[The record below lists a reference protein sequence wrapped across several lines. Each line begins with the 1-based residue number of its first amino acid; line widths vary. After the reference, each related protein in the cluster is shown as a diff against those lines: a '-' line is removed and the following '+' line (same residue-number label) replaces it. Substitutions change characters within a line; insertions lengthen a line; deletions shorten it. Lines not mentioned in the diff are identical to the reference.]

1 MKKYLFYF
9 LLILSLATSGLVGC
23 SKKQEVAKEGK
34 KDPLEIFITPIIRSQ
49 IKIDKADKAEIS
61 EAVNVPGRIE
71 VQQNRLAKIGSP
83 VTGRVS
89 DIQVSLGQIVKSG
102 QILAKVN
109 SVELTQTQ
117 LTFIKAKQQIGLKTK
132 AVERAKLLFDADVI
146 SKAEMQRIEA
156 ELESVKAEFDA
167 TEDQLEIL
175 GMTKAAIQKLSN
187 SSTVNSY
194 SDVTSRIAGIVISK
208 HVNIGQVVQPADE
221 LFSVADL
228 KHLWAVAEVPEQ
240 QVAFIQK
247 DQEVTIDIPALDDKR
262 VKGKI
267 IYVGDIVNPETR
279 TVLIRTEID
288 NSNQMLKPDMLISL
302 TVQSKKV
309 SKLAVPTTAV
319 VRENDR
325 SYVFAQTGTNKFRL
339 REIEV
344 GSRDGD
350 MISILSGIA
359 IGETVVVDGAF
370 HLNNERRKNLNKD
383 D

>member
-1 MKKYLFYF
+1 MKKCLFYS
-9 LLILSLATSGLVGC
+9 LLILFLTLTGLVGC
-23 SKKQEVAKEGK
+23 SKKQEAAKETP
-34 KDPLEIFITPIIRSQ
+34 KDPLEIIITPIIQSQ

-61 EAVNVPGRIE
+61 EAVNVAGRIE
-71 VQQNRLAKIGSP
+71 VQQSRLAKIGSP

-89 DIQVSLGQIVKSG
+89 DIQVSLGQIVSPG

-117 LTFIKAKQQIGLKTK
+117 LTYIKAKQQIGLKTK
-132 AVERAKLLFDADVI
+132 AVERAKLLFEADVI

-175 GMTKAAIQKLSN
+175 GMTKSAIQKLSN

-194 SDVTSRIAGIVISK
+194 SDVTSRIAGVVITK
-208 HVNIGQVVQPADE
+208 HVNIGQVVQPSDE

-228 KHLWAVAEVPEQ
+228 SHLWAVAEVPEQ

-279 TVLIRTEID
+279 TVLVRTDID
-288 NSNQMLKPDMLISL
+288 NANQMLKPDMLITV
-302 TVQSKKV
+302 TVQSKKI

-325 SYVFAQTGTNKFRL
+325 SYVFAQTGPNKFRL
-339 REIEV
+339 REIEI
-344 GSRDGD
+344 GSRDGN
-350 MISILSGIA
+350 MVSILSGIT
-359 IGETVVVDGAF
+359 IGETIVIDGAF
-370 HLNNERRKNLNKD
+370 HLNNERKKKELE
-383 D
+383 

>member
-1 MKKYLFYF
+1 MKKRLFYF
-9 LLILSLATSGLVGC
+9 LLILSLASTALVGC
-23 SKKQEVAKEGK
+23 SKKEEKAKETP
-34 KDPLEIFITPIIRSQ
+34 KDPFEIIITPIIQSQ

-61 EAVNVPGRIE
+61 EAVNVAGRIE
-71 VQQNRLAKIGSP
+71 VQQSRLAKIGSP

-89 DIQVSLGQIVKSG
+89 DIQVSLGQIVKPG

-117 LTFIKAKQQIGLKTK
+117 LTYIKAKQQIGLKTK
-132 AVERAKLLFDADVI
+132 AVERAKLLFEADVI

-175 GMTKAAIQKLSN
+175 GMTKSAIQKLSN

-194 SDVTSRIAGIVISK
+194 SDVTSRIAGVVITK
-208 HVNIGQVVQPADE
+208 HVNIGQVVQPSDE

-228 KHLWAVAEVPEQ
+228 SHLWAVAEVPEQ

-279 TVLIRTEID
+279 TVLVRTDID
-288 NSNQMLKPDMLISL
+288 NSNQMLKPDMLITV
-302 TVQSKKV
+302 TVQSKKI

-325 SYVFAQTGTNKFRL
+325 SYVFAQTGPNKFRL
-339 REIEV
+339 REIEI
-344 GSRDGD
+344 GSRDGN
-350 MISILSGIA
+350 MMSILSGIT
-359 IGETVVVDGAF
+359 IGETIVIDGAF
-370 HLNNERRKNLNKD
+370 HLNNERKKKELE
-383 D
+383 

>member
-1 MKKYLFYF
+1 MKKYLFYS
-9 LLILSLATSGLVGC
+9 LLILFLTLMGLVGC
-23 SKKQEVAKEGK
+23 SKKQEAAKETP
-34 KDPLEIFITPIIRSQ
+34 KDPLEIIITPIIQSQ

-61 EAVNVPGRIE
+61 EAVNVAGRIE
-71 VQQNRLAKIGSP
+71 VQQSRLAKIGSP

-89 DIQVSLGQIVKSG
+89 DIQVSLGQIVSPG

-117 LTFIKAKQQIGLKTK
+117 LTYIKAKQQIGLKTK
-132 AVERAKLLFDADVI
+132 AVERAKLLFEADVI

-175 GMTKAAIQKLSN
+175 GMTKSAIQKLSN

-194 SDVTSRIAGIVISK
+194 SDVTSRIAGIVITK
-208 HVNIGQVVQPADE
+208 HVNIGQVVQPSDE

-228 KHLWAVAEVPEQ
+228 SHLWAVAEVPEQ

-279 TVLIRTEID
+279 TVLVRTDID
-288 NSNQMLKPDMLISL
+288 NANQMLKPDMLITV
-302 TVQSKKV
+302 TVQSKKI

-325 SYVFAQTGTNKFRL
+325 SYVFAQTGPNKFRL
-339 REIEV
+339 REIEI
-344 GSRDGD
+344 GSRDGN
-350 MISILSGIA
+350 MVSILSGIT
-359 IGETVVVDGAF
+359 IGETIVIDGAF
-370 HLNNERRKNLNKD
+370 HLNNERKKKELE
-383 D
+383 

>member
-1 MKKYLFYF
+1 MKKCLFYF
-9 LLILSLATSGLVGC
+9 LLVLSLASISLVGC
-23 SKKQEVAKEGK
+23 SKKQEAAKEAA
-34 KDPLEIFITPIIRSQ
+34 KDPLEIIITPIIQGQ
-49 IKIDKADKAEIS
+49 IKIAKADKAEIS

-89 DIQVSLGQIVKSG
+89 DIQVSLGQIVKAG

-117 LTFIKAKQQIGLKTK
+117 LIFIKAKQQIGLKTK
-132 AVERAKLLFDADVI
+132 AVVRAKLLFEADVI

-156 ELESVKAEFDA
+156 ELDSVTAEFDA

-194 SDVTSRIAGIVISK
+194 SDVTSRIAGIVITK

-228 KHLWAVAEVPEQ
+228 NHLWAVAEVPEQ
-240 QVAFIQK
+240 QAAFIQK

-288 NSNQMLKPDMLISL
+288 NSNQMLKPDMLITV

-309 SKLAVPTTAV
+309 SKLAVSLAAV

-325 SYVFAQTGTNKFRL
+325 SYVFAQTGPNKFRL
-339 REIEV
+339 REIEI
-344 GSRDGD
+344 GSRDGN
-350 MISILSGIA
+350 MVSVLSGIT
-359 IGETVVVDGAF
+359 IGETIVVDGAF
-370 HLNNERRKNLNKD
+370 HLNNERKKKELE
-383 D
+383 

>member
-1 MKKYLFYF
+1 MKKCLFYF
-9 LLILSLATSGLVGC
+9 LLILSLASTALVGC
-23 SKKQEVAKEGK
+23 SKKQEVAKEAP
-34 KDPLEIFITPIIRSQ
+34 KDPLEIIITPIIQSQ

-61 EAVNVPGRIE
+61 EAVNVAGRIE
-71 VQQNRLAKIGSP
+71 VQQSRLAKIGSP

-89 DIQVSLGQIVKSG
+89 DIQVSLGQIVKPG

-117 LTFIKAKQQIGLKTK
+117 LTYIKAKQQIGLKTK
-132 AVERAKLLFDADVI
+132 AVERAKLLFEADVI

-175 GMTKAAIQKLSN
+175 GMTKGAIQKLSN

-194 SDVTSRIAGIVISK
+194 SDVTSRIAGVVITK
-208 HVNIGQVVQPADE
+208 HVNIGQVVQPSDE

-228 KHLWAVAEVPEQ
+228 SHLWAVAEVPEQ

-279 TVLIRTEID
+279 TVLVRTDID
-288 NSNQMLKPDMLISL
+288 NSNQMLKPDMLITV
-302 TVQSKKV
+302 TVQSKKI

-325 SYVFAQTGTNKFRL
+325 SYVFAQTGPNKFRL
-339 REIEV
+339 REIEI
-344 GSRDGD
+344 GSRDGN
-350 MISILSGIA
+350 MVSILSGIT
-359 IGETVVVDGAF
+359 IGETIVIDGAF
-370 HLNNERRKNLNKD
+370 HLNNERKKKELE
-383 D
+383 

>member
-1 MKKYLFYF
+1 MKKCLFYF
-9 LLILSLATSGLVGC
+9 LLILSLATTTLSGC
-23 SKKQEVAKEGK
+23 SKKQEVAKEDK
-34 KDPLEIFITPIIRSQ
+34 KDPLEILITPIIQNQ

-71 VQQNRLAKIGSP
+71 VQQSRLAKIGSP

-117 LTFIKAKQQIGLKTK
+117 LTYIKAKQQIGLKTK
-132 AVERAKLLFDADVI
+132 AVERAKLLFEADVI

-175 GMTKAAIQKLSN
+175 GMTKSAIQKLSN

-194 SDVTSRIAGIVISK
+194 SDVTSRIAGIVITK
-208 HVNIGQVVQPADE
+208 HVNIGQVVQPSDE

-228 KHLWAVAEVPEQ
+228 SHLWAVAEVPEQ

-247 DQEVTIDIPALDDKR
+247 DQEVTIEIPALDDKR

-279 TVLIRTEID
+279 TVLVRTDID
-288 NSNQMLKPDMLISL
+288 NSNQMLKPDMLITV

-309 SKLAVPTTAV
+309 SKLAIPTTAV

-325 SYVFAQTGTNKFRL
+325 SYVFAQTGPNKFRL
-339 REIEV
+339 REIEI
-344 GSRDGD
+344 GSRDGN
-350 MISILSGIA
+350 MVSVLSGIT
-359 IGETVVVDGAF
+359 IGETIVIDGAF
-370 HLNNERRKNLNKD
+370 HLNNERKKKELE
-383 D
+383 

>member
-1 MKKYLFYF
+1 M
-9 LLILSLATSGLVGC
+9 C
-23 SKKQEVAKEGK
+23 SSDLPTIQ
-34 KDPLEIFITPIIRSQ
+34 SQ

-61 EAVNVPGRIE
+61 EAVNVAGRIE
-71 VQQNRLAKIGSP
+71 VQQSRLAKIGSP

-89 DIQVSLGQIVKSG
+89 DIQVSLGQIVSPG

-117 LTFIKAKQQIGLKTK
+117 LTYIKAKQQIGLKTK
-132 AVERAKLLFDADVI
+132 AVERAKLLFEADVI

-156 ELESVKAEFDA
+156 ELESVKAEFEA

-175 GMTKAAIQKLSN
+175 GMTKSAIEKLSN

-194 SDVTSRIAGIVISK
+194 SDVTSRIAGIVITK
-208 HVNIGQVVQPADE
+208 HVNIGQVVQPSDE

-228 KHLWAVAEVPEQ
+228 SHLWAVAEVPEQ

-279 TVLIRTEID
+279 TVLVRTDID
-288 NSNQMLKPDMLISL
+288 NANQMLKPDMLITV
-302 TVQSKKV
+302 TVQSKKI

-325 SYVFAQTGTNKFRL
+325 SYVFAQTGPNKFRL
-339 REIEV
+339 REIEI
-344 GSRDGD
+344 GSRDGN
-350 MISILSGIA
+350 MVSILSGIT
-359 IGETVVVDGAF
+359 IGETIVIDGAF
-370 HLNNERRKNLNKD
+370 HLNNERKKKELE
-383 D
+383 

>member
-1 MKKYLFYF
+1 MKKCLFYF
-9 LLILSLATSGLVGC
+9 LLVLSLASISLVGC
-23 SKKQEVAKEGK
+23 SKKQEAAKEAA
-34 KDPLEIFITPIIRSQ
+34 KDPLEIIITPIIQGQ
-49 IKIDKADKAEIS
+49 IKIAKADKAEIS

-117 LTFIKAKQQIGLKTK
+117 LIFIKAKQQIGLKTK
-132 AVERAKLLFDADVI
+132 AVVRAKLLFEADVI

-156 ELESVKAEFDA
+156 ELDSVTAEFDA

-228 KHLWAVAEVPEQ
+228 NHLWAVAEVPEQ
-240 QVAFIQK
+240 QAAFIQK

-267 IYVGDIVNPETR
+267 IFVGDIVNPETR

-288 NSNQMLKPDMLISL
+288 NSNQMLKPDMLITV

-309 SKLAVPTTAV
+309 SKLAVSLAAV

-325 SYVFAQTGTNKFRL
+325 SYVFAQTGPNKFRL

-344 GSRDGD
+344 GSRDGN
-350 MISILSGIA
+350 MISILSGIT
-359 IGETVVVDGAF
+359 IGETIVVDGAF
-370 HLNNERRKNLNKD
+370 HLNNERKKKELE
-383 D
+383 

>member
-9 LLILSLATSGLVGC
+9 LLVLSLVSSGLLGC
-23 SKKQEVAKEGK
+23 SKKQEAAKETP
-34 KDPLEIFITPIIRSQ
+34 KDPLEIIITPIIQSQ

-89 DIQVSLGQIVKSG
+89 DIYVSLGQVVKSG

-117 LTFIKAKQQIGLKTK
+117 LTYIKAKQQIGLKTK
-132 AVERAKLLFDADVI
+132 AVERAKLLFEADVI

-156 ELESVKAEFDA
+156 ELDSVKAEFDA

-175 GMTKAAIQKLSN
+175 GMTKSAIQKLSS

-208 HVNIGQVVQPADE
+208 HVNIGQVVQPSDE

-228 KHLWAVAEVPEQ
+228 SHLWAVAEVPEQ

-267 IYVGDIVNPETR
+267 IFVGDIVNPETR

-288 NSNQMLKPDMLISL
+288 NSNQMLKPDMLITV

-309 SKLAVPTTAV
+309 SKLAVSTAAV

-325 SYVFAQTGTNKFRL
+325 SYVFAQTGPNKFRL

-344 GSRDGD
+344 GSRDGN
-350 MISILSGIA
+350 MVSILSGIT
-359 IGETVVVDGAF
+359 IGETIVVDGAF
-370 HLNNERRKNLNKD
+370 HLNNERKKKELE
-383 D
+383 

>member
-9 LLILSLATSGLVGC
+9 LLVLTLASSGLLGC
-23 SKKQEVAKEGK
+23 SKKQEAAKETP
-34 KDPLEIFITPIIRSQ
+34 KDPLEIIITPIIQSQ

-71 VQQNRLAKIGSP
+71 VQQNRLAKFGSP

-89 DIQVSLGQIVKSG
+89 DIYVSLGQVVKSG

-117 LTFIKAKQQIGLKTK
+117 LTYIKAKQQIGLKTK
-132 AVERAKLLFDADVI
+132 AVERAKLLFEADVI

-156 ELESVKAEFDA
+156 ELDSVKAEFDA

-175 GMTKAAIQKLSN
+175 GMTKSAIQKLSS

-208 HVNIGQVVQPADE
+208 HVNIGQVVQPSDE

-228 KHLWAVAEVPEQ
+228 SHLWAVAEVPEQ

-267 IYVGDIVNPETR
+267 IFVGDIVNPETR

-288 NSNQMLKPDMLISL
+288 NSNQMLKPDMLI
-302 TVQSKKV
+302 TVAVQSKKV
-309 SKLAVPTTAV
+309 SKLAVSTAAV

-325 SYVFAQTGTNKFRL
+325 SYVFAQTGPNKFRL

-344 GSRDGD
+344 GSRDGN
-350 MISILSGIA
+350 MVSILSGIT
-359 IGETVVVDGAF
+359 IGETIVVDGAF
-370 HLNNERRKNLNKD
+370 HLNNERKKKELE
-383 D
+383 

>member
-1 MKKYLFYF
+1 MKKCLFYF
-9 LLILSLATSGLVGC
+9 LLILSLATTGLSGC
-23 SKKQEVAKEGK
+23 SKKQEVAKEEK
-34 KDPLEIFITPIIRSQ
+34 KDPLEILITPIIQSQ
-49 IKIDKADKAEIS
+49 IKIVKADKAEIS

-71 VQQNRLAKIGSP
+71 VQQSRLTKIGSP

-109 SVELTQTQ
+109 SIELTQTQ
-117 LTFIKAKQQIGLKTK
+117 LTYIKAKQQINLKTK
-132 AVERAKLLFDADVI
+132 AVERAKLLFEADVI

-167 TEDQLEIL
+167 TGDQLEIL
-175 GMTKAAIQKLSN
+175 GMTKDAIQKLL
-187 SSTVNSY
+187 SSSAVNSY
-194 SDVTSRIAGIVISK
+194 SDVLSRIAGIVIMK
-208 HVNIGQVVQPADE
+208 NVNIGEIVQPSDE

-228 KHLWAVAEVPEQ
+228 SHLWAVAEVPEQ

-279 TVLIRTEID
+279 TVLVRTDID
-288 NSNQMLKPDMLISL
+288 NLSQMLKPDMLI
-302 TVQSKKV
+302 TVTIQSKKV
-309 SKLAVPTTAV
+309 LKLAIPTTAV

-325 SYVFAQTGTNKFRL
+325 TYVFAQTGPNKFRL
-339 REIEV
+339 REIEI
-344 GSRDGD
+344 GSRDGNLV
-350 MISILSGIA
+350 SVLSGITT
-359 IGETVVVDGAF
+359 GETIVSDGAF
-370 HLNNERRKNLNKD
+370 HLNNERKKKELE
-383 D
+383 

>member
-1 MKKYLFYF
+1 MKKYLFYS
-9 LLILSLATSGLVGC
+9 LLILFLTLTGLVGC
-23 SKKQEVAKEGK
+23 SKKQEAAKETP
-34 KDPLEIFITPIIRSQ
+34 KDPLEIIITPIIQSQ

-61 EAVNVPGRIE
+61 EAVNVAGRIE
-71 VQQNRLAKIGSP
+71 VQQSRLAKIGSP

-89 DIQVSLGQIVKSG
+89 DIHVSLGQVVKPG

-117 LTFIKAKQQIGLKTK
+117 LTYIKAKQQIGLKTK
-132 AVERAKLLFDADVI
+132 AVERAKLLFEADVI

-175 GMTKAAIQKLSN
+175 GMTKSAIQKLSN

-194 SDVTSRIAGIVISK
+194 SDVTSRIAGVVITK
-208 HVNIGQVVQPADE
+208 HVNIGQVVQPSDE

-228 KHLWAVAEVPEQ
+228 SHLWAVAEVPEQ

-279 TVLIRTEID
+279 TVLVRTDID
-288 NSNQMLKPDMLISL
+288 NANQMLKPDMLITV
-302 TVQSKKV
+302 TVQSKKI

-325 SYVFAQTGTNKFRL
+325 SYVFAQTGPNKFRL
-339 REIEV
+339 REIEI
-344 GSRDGD
+344 GSRDGN
-350 MISILSGIA
+350 MVSILSGIT
-359 IGETVVVDGAF
+359 IGETIVIDGAF
-370 HLNNERRKNLNKD
+370 HLNNERKKKELE
-383 D
+383 

>member
-1 MKKYLFYF
+1 MKKCLFYF
-9 LLILSLATSGLVGC
+9 LLVLSLASISLVGC
-23 SKKQEVAKEGK
+23 SKKQEAAKEAA
-34 KDPLEIFITPIIRSQ
+34 KDPLEIIITPIIQGQ
-49 IKIDKADKAEIS
+49 IKIAKADKAEIS

-117 LTFIKAKQQIGLKTK
+117 LIFIKAKQQIGLKTK
-132 AVERAKLLFDADVI
+132 AVVRAKLLFEADVI

-156 ELESVKAEFDA
+156 ELDSVTAEFDA

-228 KHLWAVAEVPEQ
+228 NHLWAVAEVPEQ
-240 QVAFIQK
+240 QAAFIQK
-247 DQEVTIDIPALDDKR
+247 DQEVVIDIPALDDKR

-288 NSNQMLKPDMLISL
+288 NSNQMLKPDMLITV

-309 SKLAVPTTAV
+309 SKLAVSLAAV

-325 SYVFAQTGTNKFRL
+325 SYVFAQTGPNKFRL

-344 GSRDGD
+344 GSRDGN
-350 MISILSGIA
+350 MISILSGIT
-359 IGETVVVDGAF
+359 IGETIVVDGAF
-370 HLNNERRKNLNKD
+370 HLNNERKKKELE
-383 D
+383 